1 MFCSKCGTQ
10 LPDGAMFCT
19 SCGNQLNSQPAAPM
33 MPVEPMAPVMDTPVM
48 DAPVMDAPVM
58 DAPVMDAP
66 AMDAPVMDA
75 PVMDAPVMSA
85 PVMMETPVVD
95 APMMDTPIMPVAEP
109 VMDAPAFDP
118 AGQYPYN
125 NVPNNMPYDMQNNMA
140 NNMPVNNGP
149 KKSKAPL
156 FIGLGIAALVAIIVG
171 IVLALVL
178 SKDDDKKKNN
188 SSKKPTSVVEETTE
202 EETTEEETVVN
213 VDVNEEDAEN
223 TVTNFL
229 KALNSSNYS
238 KASKYIW
245 PVLLDIYAEE
255 GASKDE
261 ACELMAEG
269 FQDMDGNML
278 DYEISSSWI
287 EDSSYFEHTIDDL
300 DYDGYDVYD
309 YSSYK
314 EPTSYAVV
322 AMDFIYEGEY
332 AWVSFDLA
340 YIDDKFYIFDYDIDE
355 IEELKSELESESTEV
370 SEFDFETSLEENY
383 EFFSQSIDGTLTPF
397 EGYSLTIP
405 SDWTMDSNGGYLAPD
420 QKNYA
425 LVAVNSVVLSKNET
439 LKTLCDEYINQGYEN
454 LEFGNLAAND
464 KIGYYIT
471 ADYLGV
477 DVFIMIFFNEAEDTL
492 YRTIATSEVPDSEYY
507 DIAKAIAASIEFK

>member
-66 AMDAPVMDA
+66 IMG
-75 PVMDAPVMSA
+75 A
-85 PVMMETPVVD
+85 PVMMETPVMD

-383 EFFSQSIDGTLTPF
+383 EFFSQSVDGTLTQF
-397 EGYSLTIP
+397 DGYTLTIP
-405 SDWTMDSNGGYLAPD
+405 SDWTASSNGYSAPD
-420 QKNYA
+420 QKNFI
-425 LVAVNSVVLSKNET
+425 LVSANPLGQSKDET
-439 LKTLCDEYINQGYEN
+439 LKALCETYIELGYEN
-454 LEFGNLAAND
+454 LEFGNLSAND
-464 KIGYYIT
+464 KIGYYISSK
-471 ADYLGV
+471 YIGV
-477 DVFIMIFFNEAEDTL
+477 DVFIMIFFNEAEDTM
-492 YRTIATSEVPDSEYY
+492 YTAIATSEVPDSEYY
-507 DIAKAIAASIEFK
+507 DIAKAIAASIEIQ